1 MEKFNDL
8 KYFLLEHK
16 YLIIGGISVFIILI
30 LILVLFYPSKEDN
43 SNNEIVEETLTSEI
57 EGLVEET
64 YLVTVDIKGEVNN
77 PGLYQLE
84 CGSRVD
90 DAIKLAGG
98 LTNNSD
104 TSVIN
109 LGKKI
114 EDEMVIIIYTKEEV
128 SNFTKTKEIEQEK
141 SNSCQNSTNVKNNAC
156 ITSENIIV
164 SNNNSTN
171 TNTNTNTSTKVSLN
185 NATLEELLTL
195 SGIGES
201 KANLIINY
209 RNENGGFKTIDE
221 IKNVKG
227 IGDKLFEKI
236 KDNITI

>member
-43 SNNEIVEETLTSEI
+43 SNNEIVEDILTSEI
-57 EGLVEET
+57 EELVEET
-64 YLVTVDIKGEVNN
+64 CLVTVDIKGEVNN

-109 LGKKI
+109 LSKKI

-164 SNNNSTN
+164 SNNNS
-171 TNTNTNTSTKVSLN
+171 TNTNTSTKVSLN